1 MMVAAATQRRDTLRA
16 AFLPVLRYSVHHP
29 RSAVAL
35 AGWPIDCSSPARR
48 LPWIDNAR
56 MEMPRAR
63 RPAPQDARPVP
74 GSRLP
79 ARLLRRISDERLVAY
94 VRDGSEPAFEVLFDR
109 HYRRLLGFCVHMLGS
124 VEEAE
129 DAVQHAFLAAYRT
142 IVTTE
147 RRIELRPWLYTVAR
161 NRCLAVLH
169 ARRERPGVPLKE
181 PATEHLFA
189 EVQRREDVRELLGD
203 LARLPE
209 DQRAALLL
217 AEAGAMPHA
226 EIAAVL
232 GCPRTKVKALVFQA
246 RSSLIAGRTARAT
259 PCREIREQIATLH
272 GPALRRRTIRRH
284 LPQCAGCREFRD
296 EVRRQRRSLAIA
308 LPVTSSLALK
318 EAVLT
323 ALFGTGA
330 AGAGGAAAGAGS
342 AAALAAKA
350 LIVVALLGAGGAG
363 LALRHEDPP
372 AKGRAAAPT
381 ERAGPALGDAADPP
395 TAPVPVTRVPVAD
408 ERSDQR
414 PRRPR
419 AREGHSVQ
427 SPERTAALPDQ
438 ATQRGSNAA
447 PTEEVTKPQRGGRHD
462 PPSNDEATDGNPR
475 RPRRQPKPV
484 EPQRA
489 PAPPRAPGP
498 PGAAQSPEPI
508 RQAVDLNEESDM
520 DDEDDD
526 DSDANTA
533 DADDDDDDTDAN
545 TAEDDDDEDIE

>member
-1 MMVAAATQRRDTLRA
+1 
-16 AFLPVLRYSVHHP
+16 
-29 RSAVAL
+29 
-35 AGWPIDCSSPARR
+35 
-48 LPWIDNAR
+48 
-56 MEMPRAR
+56 MEMPESR
-63 RPAPQDARPVP
+63 RVAPRPVRP

-79 ARLLRRISDERLVAY
+79 ARLLRRASDERLVAY

-109 HYRRLLGFCVHMLGS
+109 HYRGLLGFCVHMLGS

-142 IVTTE
+142 LVTDE
-147 RRIELRPWLYTVAR
+147 RRMELRPWLYVVAR

-169 ARRERPGVPLKE
+169 ARRERAGVPPKE

-189 EVQRREDVRELLGD
+189 EVQRREDVRDLLGD

-217 AEAGAMPHA
+217 AEGGAMPHA

-259 PCREIREQIATLH
+259 PCTEIREQIATLH

-284 LPQCAGCREFRD
+284 LPHCAGCREFRD
-296 EVRRQRRSLAIA
+296 EVRRQRRALAIA
-308 LPVTSSLALK
+308 MPVTSSLALK
-318 EAVLT
+318 EAVLA

-350 LIVVALLGAGGAG
+350 LSVVALLAAGGAG

-372 AKGRAAAPT
+372 ATGRAAAPT
-381 ERAGPALGDAADPP
+381 ERGGPALGDPP
-395 TAPVPVTRVPVAD
+395 PERVAVTAEPAAD
-408 ERSDQR
+408 ERSDQGG
-414 PRRPR
+414 RRPR
-419 AREGHSVQ
+419 TRDGHSVQ

-438 ATQRGSNAA
+438 ATRRGSDAA
-447 PTEEVTKPQRGGRHD
+447 PTEEVSKPQRGGRRD
-462 PPSNDEATDGNPR
+462 SPSEDEATDGKSR
-475 RPRRQPKPV
+475 RPRREPQPV

-489 PAPPRAPGP
+489 PAPPKAPAP
-498 PGAAQSPEPI
+498 PGGAQSPEPI
-508 RQAVDLNEESDM
+508 REAGDLNAEFDTDDEGD
-520 DDEDDD
+520 DDGPVANTADEDDD
-526 DSDANTA
+526 DSDGNMADEDDDDSDGNTA
-533 DADDDDDDTDAN
+533 DADS
-545 TAEDDDDEDIE
+545 E

>member
-1 MMVAAATQRRDTLRA
+1 M
-16 AFLPVLRYSVHHP
+16 
-29 RSAVAL
+29 
-35 AGWPIDCSSPARR
+35 AR
-48 LPWIDNAR
+48 
-56 MEMPRAR
+56 PRAR
-63 RPAPQDARPVP
+63 RPARQDPRPGP

-79 ARLLRRISDERLVAY
+79 ARLLRRTSDERLVAY

-142 IVTTE
+142 MVTSE
-147 RRIELRPWLYTVAR
+147 RRIQLRPWLYTVAR
-161 NRCLAVLH
+161 NRCLAVLQ
-169 ARRERPGVPLKE
+169 ARRERPSVPLEE
-181 PATEHLFA
+181 PATENLFA
-189 EVQRREDVRELLGD
+189 EVQRREDVRDLLRD

-217 AEAGAMPHA
+217 AEAAAMPHA

-232 GCPRTKVKALVFQA
+232 GCPRTKVKSLVFQA

-296 EVRRQRRSLAIA
+296 EVRRQRRALAVA
-308 LPVTSSLALK
+308 LPVTSSLAVK
-318 EAVLT
+318 EAVLA

-330 AGAGGAAAGAGS
+330 AGAGGAAAGFP
-342 AAALAAKA
+342 AALAAKA

-363 LALRHEDPP
+363 LALRHDDPP
-372 AKGRAAAPT
+372 AEGKASAPT

-395 TAPVPVTRVPVAD
+395 TGRGPATAVPVAD
-408 ERSDQR
+408 DRSDQR
-414 PRRPR
+414 PR
-419 AREGHSVQ
+419 AREGDSVQ
-427 SPERTAALPDQ
+427 SPERTAALPDRG
-438 ATQRGSNAA
+438 TRRGSNAA
-447 PTEEVTKPQRGGRHD
+447 PTEEVTEPRRGVGRERHD
-462 PPSNDEATDGNPR
+462 GAPEDEAKDGKAR
-475 RPRRQPKPV
+475 RPRRQPEPV

-489 PAPPRAPGP
+489 PAPPPAPAAP
-498 PGAAQSPEPI
+498 PPEPV
-508 RQAVDLNEESDM
+508 REAVDSNEESDV
-520 DDEDDD
+520 DDEGDDPIGHAADEDDD

-533 DADDDDDDTDAN
+533 VEVEDDDSDANTADDDDD
-545 TAEDDDDEDIE
+545 EQIGSWGG

>member
-1 MMVAAATQRRDTLRA
+1 MAI
-16 AFLPVLRYSVHHP
+16 PK
-29 RSAVAL
+29 
-35 AGWPIDCSSPARR
+35 
-48 LPWIDNAR
+48 
-56 MEMPRAR
+56 AR
-63 RPAPQDARPVP
+63 RPGPQGARPAP

-79 ARLLRRISDERLVAY
+79 ARLLRRTSDERLVAY

-109 HYRRLLGFCVHMLGS
+109 HYRRLLGFCVHMVGS

-129 DAVQHAFLAAYRT
+129 DAVQHAFLATYRT

-147 RRIELRPWLYTVAR
+147 RRIALRPWLYTVAR

-169 ARRERPGVPLKE
+169 ARRERPGMPLEE
-181 PATEHLFA
+181 PATEYLFA
-189 EVQRREDVRELLGD
+189 EVQRREDLRDLLGD

-232 GCPRTKVKALVFQA
+232 GCPRAKVKALVFQA
-246 RSSLIAGRTARAT
+246 RSSLIDGRTARAT

-296 EVRRQRRSLAIA
+296 EVRRQRRALAIA
-308 LPVTSSLALK
+308 LPVTTSLALK
-318 EAVLT
+318 EAVLA

-350 LIVVALLGAGGAG
+350 LAVVALLGAGGAG
-363 LALRHEDPP
+363 LALRPDDPP
-372 AKGRAAAPT
+372 AKPRVAAPT
-381 ERAGPALGDAADPP
+381 ERGGPALGDPP
-395 TAPVPVTRVPVAD
+395 TRRVAVTPVPVAD

-419 AREGHSVQ
+419 VRDGNSVQ
-427 SPERTAALPDQ
+427 SPEPTAALPDQ
-438 ATQRGSNAA
+438 ASRRGGNAA
-447 PTEEVTKPQRGGRHD
+447 PTEEVSRPQRGERHD
-462 PPSNDEATDGNPR
+462 GASEDEATDGKPG
-475 RPRRQPKPV
+475 RPRRQPMPV
-484 EPQRA
+484 EPRRA
-489 PAPPRAPGP
+489 PSPPRVPGP

-508 RQAVDLNEESDM
+508 PEAVDLNEESDT
-520 DDEDDD
+520 DDQDDDDPVGHTADEDDD

-533 DADDDDDDTDAN
+533 DED
-545 TAEDDDDEDIE
+545 DDDDEDVGLRSGG